1 MDCLRDYIGI
11 RGCGSTT
18 PESGLYVNQLAG
30 VSLKSI
36 EQMSNE
42 DQLTFAGVWS
52 DVQARCVALFRTAVQ
67 SQLSHNYKLNRLVD
81 TFHAGESYDPTETLA
96 PSGAVRGFQIEI
108 NPNDSY
114 PNISP
119 LLSLYLSDLQFYAV
133 VAGTYEF
140 SIYNGD
146 DNTVLNNWTVDCV
159 EGFNT
164 ILNEYKQPINT
175 VIQKLVIVLE
185 DVTVTTIKTTLGYG
199 SGSGNGGCCGCCSD
213 CCDALLKGYTN
224 DGTIETQVDNIHGFR
239 VHVSQHCS
247 FDGLICVNKD
257 LFATAWWFML
267 GKELMMERLFS
278 ERINKFTTID
288 RPKADA
294 LLEYYE
300 DQYKTELSSVLK
312 NVSLN
317 DSGCCVECDPKV
329 SQKWTQ
335 L

>member
-1 MDCLRDYIGI
+1 MECLRDYIGVK
-11 RGCGSTT
+11 GCDSIA

-42 DQLTFAGVWS
+42 DQLTFAGVWD
-52 DVQARCVALFRTAVQ
+52 DVQTRSVALFRTAVQ
-67 SQLSHNYKLNRLVD
+67 SQLSHNYRLNRLVD
-81 TFHAGESYDPTETLA
+81 TFHAGETFDPLKTLA
-96 PSGAVRGFQIEI
+96 PSGAIRGFQIEI

-119 LLSLYLSDLQFYAV
+119 LLSLYMSSLQWYAV
-133 VAGTYEF
+133 GAGTYEF

-146 DNTVLNNWTVDCV
+146 DNTQLKNWTVNCL
-159 EGFNT
+159 EGWNT
-164 ILNEYKQPINT
+164 ILNEYSTPIAT
-175 VIQKLVIVLE
+175 VVQKVIVVLE
-185 DVTVTTIKTTLGYG
+185 DVTVTTIETTLGNG
-199 SGSGNGGCCGCCSD
+199 SGSASGGCCGCCSD
-213 CCDALLKGYTN
+213 CCDALVKGYTD
-224 DGTIETQVDNIHGFR
+224 DGTVETQANNIHGFR

-247 FDGLICVNKD
+247 FDGLICTNKD
-257 LFATAWWFML
+257 LFSTSWWFML

-300 DQYKTELSSVLK
+300 EQYKVELSSVLK
-312 NVSLN
+312 NVSLD

-329 SQKWTQ
+329 AQKWTQ